1 MKKISHEMLKWHI
14 IWIFITRVLEVR
26 KCCRVYIPVQISSQ
40 LETKKLTSQENGDVF
55 ISYRQYFSLT
65 PSSSN
70 NQTLMYVQLLVTFQ
84 NSPVAVDIAHGV
96 PRKSRP
102 RIIPSPWAQPV
113 TYS

>member
-1 MKKISHEMLKWHI
+1 M
-14 IWIFITRVLEVR
+14 RVLKVH
-26 KCCRVYIPVQISSQ
+26 KCCQIHIPVQISSQ

-55 ISYRQYFSLT
+55 MSYRQYFSLT

-70 NQTLMYVQLLVTFQ
+70 NQTLMYVQLIVSFQ

-102 RIIPSPWAQPV
+102 TIIPSP
-113 TYS
+113 